1 MLLPVSNKAEI
12 CVVEKFIGKYMKP
25 DLLLASLISEFD
37 TLMSLSLSCPSGGFD
52 LACLLS
58 IFFYPPK
65 GPRHVFLG
73 VLAFS

>member
-37 TLMSLSLSCPSGGFD
+37 TLMSLSALIWHVCCLYFLSAQGAAPCVSWGIG
-52 LACLLS
+52 
-58 IFFYPPK
+58 
-65 GPRHVFLG
+65 VFLN
-73 VLAFS
+73 SDY